1 VSTESSFEIAPVR
14 GALDQAVSD
23 EILAYWAERDAL
35 SGEEARRRLAE
46 VVCVLRTGGRI
57 AGVSSAYPAEVAL
70 IGNRRLWIYRS
81 LLDDEAAEAWHEM
94 IRCTYNALA
103 AEYDQSRGAAIGLCV
118 LLATA
123 EERRRRPEVEWSDPR
138 MIYAGYLRD
147 GRQARIA
154 YFEEA
159 DITRDTTY
167 A

>member
-1 VSTESSFEIAPVR
+1 VSAESAFDVVAVR
-14 GALDQAVSD
+14 GGLDQALAD
-23 EILAYWAERDAL
+23 EILAYWTERDAL
-35 SGEEARRRLAE
+35 TGEEARRRLPE
-46 VVCVLRTGGRI
+46 VVSVVRIGGRI

-70 IGNRRLWIYRS
+70 IGNRRFWIYRS
-81 LLDDEAAEAWHEM
+81 LLDDEAAPAWHEL

-118 LLATA
+118 LLATP

-147 GRQARIA
+147 GRQVRIA

-167 A
+167 V